1 MKKLNVEATAVF
13 NEMIGMLEDFCVR
26 IDNSNGK
33 YMPVYVALYDKS
45 LGKRII
51 SIGHYKSIEGEIIA
65 DPEMRFFYNEVD
77 NSFYPIYYR
86 QDCLGIK
93 QDSVKLVHD
102 KIISVNKMMQEEHT
116 RFANTWIKNIKEQ
129 QHL

>member
-1 MKKLNVEATAVF
+1 MKKLNIEATAVF
-13 NEMIGMLEDFCVR
+13 YKMVGMLEDFCVR
-26 IDNSNGK
+26 IDNSDGK
-33 YMPVYVALYDKS
+33 YMPVYVALYNKS
-45 LGKRII
+45 LGKKII
-51 SIGHYKSIEGEIIA
+51 SVGHYKSVEGEIIA

-77 NSFYPIYYR
+77 NLFYPVYYR

-93 QDSVKLVHD
+93 QDSVKLVGGE
-102 KIISVNKMMQEEHT
+102 IISVNKMMQEEHT